1 MISAIGAGVVYVFC
15 GSARSRRLW
24 RQKRRAATGSCAM
37 TAAVIGLVF
46 SLVVIGGSL
55 ASKAMDALASW
66 MLLGWI
72 AVGAAQS

>member
-1 MISAIGAGVVYVFC
+1 
-15 GSARSRRLW
+15 
-24 RQKRRAATGSCAM
+24 M

-55 ASKAMDALASW
+55 ASKAMDALAFW

-72 AVGAAQS
+72 AVGAAVLMRQRRRNATTKSGMNDRPVHTSDSQ